1 MRAVPSPEV
10 CVHGAIFDLDGV
22 LADTEPLWDESWRS
36 YVDAVGG
43 SWRDGL
49 EREMQGMSS
58 PEWARHLAS
67 YVGRPDEADAVRTRC
82 IEHVATAIDEGRGPL
97 LPGAHDLVV
106 GVGKR
111 VPLGL
116 ASSAAREVIDR
127 VLRSNGLADRF
138 RATVSSEEVAR
149 GKPAPDVYAE
159 AVRRVGFSLPGLAFE
174 DSSNGIRSAHAAG
187 LYVIAIPNPHYPP
200 VPEALALADE
210 VATDHVDAL
219 ARASAML
226 EG

>member
-1 MRAVPSPEV
+1 M
-10 CVHGAIFDLDGV
+10 HGAIFDLDGV

-36 YVDAVGG
+36 YVASVGG
-43 SWRDGL
+43 RWRDGL

-58 PEWARHLAS
+58 PEWARHLAA
-67 YVGRPDEADAVRTRC
+67 YAGRPDEAESVRTRC
-82 IEHVATAIDEGRGPL
+82 IEHVIAAIDAGRGPL
-97 LPGAHDLVV
+97 LAGAHDLVA
-106 GVGKR
+106 GVGKQ

-127 VLRSNGLADRF
+127 VLGSNGIAGCF

-187 LYVIAIPNPHYPP
+187 LYVIAIPNAHYPP
-200 VPEALALADE
+200 VPDALELADHVAADHVAALAH
-210 VATDHVDAL
+210 ATTVL
-219 ARASAML
+219 
-226 EG
+226 GG

>member
-1 MRAVPSPEV
+1 M
-10 CVHGAIFDLDGV
+10 HGAIFDLDGV

-36 YVDAVGG
+36 YVDSVGG

-58 PEWARHLAS
+58 TEWARHLAT
-67 YVGRPDEADAVRTRC
+67 YAGRPVEVDAVRTRC
-82 IEHVATAIDEGRGPL
+82 IEYVIAAIDAGRGPL
-97 LPGAHDLVV
+97 LEGAHDLVA
-106 GVGKR
+106 GVGKHL
-111 VPLGL
+111 PLGL

-127 VLRSNGLADRF
+127 VLGRNGIADLF
-138 RATVSSEEVAR
+138 VATVSSEEVAR

-200 VPEALALADE
+200 APDALALADH
-210 VATDHVDAL
+210 VAADHVAAL
-219 ARASAML
+219 ARATAVL